1 MVKGGEKMAIG
12 SYYDVYTVEEYEK
25 RVNNI
30 ATSIIEL
37 GNGNFFFQAKR
48 KVLTQINILKI
59 KEQKIFKLLNVNN
72 LKELNQRLE
81 KYKTDVCNLSGAGL
95 NEAFLESLRWKSEKE
110 FRTFEEAVMS
120 VIEEEILEGK
130 PIYEWGVDTARK
142 KVLEAISESFG
153 NIPNVKFWSEKG
165 MSSTEFSVANF
176 TKEQKERWKKLLA
189 TKYKNNLKAQRYN
202 IIVNSTET
210 SFTNEFN
217 WYGITNKLTQLEAKE
232 QLTLK
237 EVYEINQ
244 KIKAL
249 ILSKVSDQGL
259 ISQILDH
266 ILMKD
271 PYAFFVGKNLNDIT
285 GLLGE
290 VQGLYYL
297 AKFLG
302 DDLSAA
308 LSWQGGLHVGSGNKK
323 PHQDILL
330 NGLGIQVK
338 NSAKDDFFGNDIS
351 FANASIQTI
360 LDKLNITS
368 EAKNLF
374 ANFYA
379 TLNFNIE
386 YHYEKEKS
394 IGTQYVKGIRM
405 TDKGAEQFVQLHTK
419 LESYQ
424 NDIDKLMSLFAAT
437 LMYMDADVLAQ
448 GMDANVLYLLGG
460 VAFQTASNILS
471 MVLKE
476 LEAQERSFQMKAS
489 FKTDKNIITALNSG
503 ARGQNY
509 SNFVLNDIQLTSTFR
524 F

>member
-1 MVKGGEKMAIG
+1 MVKGGEEMAIG

-59 KEQKIFKLLNVNN
+59 KEQKIFKLLNVSN

-81 KYKTDVCNLSGAGL
+81 KYKTAVCNLSGAGL
-95 NEAFLESLRWKSEKE
+95 NEAFLEGLRWKSEKE

-130 PIYEWGVDTARK
+130 PIYEWGVDTARE
-142 KVLEAISESFG
+142 KVLKAISESFG
-153 NIPNVKFWSEKG
+153 SIPNVKFWSEKG

-189 TKYKNNLKAQRYN
+189 TKYKNNLKAQGYN

-244 KIKAL
+244 KIKTL

-323 PHQDILL
+323 PHQD
-330 NGLGIQVK
+330 
-338 NSAKDDFFGNDIS
+338 
-351 FANASIQTI
+351 
-360 LDKLNITS
+360 
-368 EAKNLF
+368 
-374 ANFYA
+374 
-379 TLNFNIE
+379 
-386 YHYEKEKS
+386 
-394 IGTQYVKGIRM
+394 
-405 TDKGAEQFVQLHTK
+405 
-419 LESYQ
+419 
-424 NDIDKLMSLFAAT
+424 
-437 LMYMDADVLAQ
+437 
-448 GMDANVLYLLGG
+448 
-460 VAFQTASNILS
+460 
-471 MVLKE
+471 E
-476 LEAQERSFQMKAS
+476 L
-489 FKTDKNIITALNSG
+489 
-503 ARGQNY
+503 
-509 SNFVLNDIQLTSTFR
+509 
-524 F
+524 